1 VEIDFTKP
9 LTEEAKAYLRQNH
22 AAIAEAG
29 GVVLLDPSKP
39 LTSADVASLK
49 IRYKV
54 AGQDVEETIP
64 DALTKA
70 SKAEGAEMRFR
81 SAAEAI
87 KFKEAHDRFVAATKE
102 SKMPTDDDLTLVA
115 AGLGVT
121 KEQLAAGL
129 VGGADD
135 TDDVNT
141 GKGKGSHKAAAGI
154 DPSSPEFKAAVAKI
168 VEETYGK
175 RLLPTEYHGQFLSEG
190 FQKQTDQLLKAEI
203 TKALAANPV
212 IAKLTAEAG
221 TDKAKKEI
229 LGQLTQMYTSTV
241 EQQARGRAIQIAQ
254 AGTGDIQEEIP
265 NIVRDCV
272 KQTDPAALLAKVAPQ
287 PIVFGAG
294 EPGEVP
300 ISVLS
305 NEKVA
310 QVPMDHPDYE
320 ANMAKTMGQMIAKQ
334 MAVGAPAG
342 T

>member
-1 VEIDFTKP
+1 MEIDFTKP
-9 LTEEAKAYLRQNH
+9 LTDEAKAYLKANLPAIGK
-22 AAIAEAG
+22 AAEG
-29 GVVLLDPSKP
+29 LFLDPSKP
-39 LTSADVASLK
+39 LTAADVASLK

-54 AGQDVEETIP
+54 AGQDVEESIP
-64 DALTKA
+64 DALAKA
-70 SKAEGAEMRFR
+70 SKAEGAELRFR

-102 SKMPTDDDLTLVA
+102 SKMPADEDLTLVA

-129 VGGADD
+129 GGGADD
-135 TDDVNT
+135 AEGGD
-141 GKGKGSHKAAAGI
+141 KGKGNHKAAAPTI
-154 DPSSPEFKAAVAKI
+154 DPASPEFKAAVQKI
-168 VEETYGK
+168 VDEQYGK
-175 RLLPTEYHGQFLSEG
+175 RMFPTEYHQQFNNEG
-190 FQKQTDQLLKAEI
+190 FQKQTEQLLRAEI
-203 TKALAANPV
+203 AKALAADPT
-212 IAKLTAEAG
+212 IARLTAEAG

-229 LGQLTQMYTSTV
+229 LGQLTQMFTSTV

-265 NIVRDCV
+265 NIVRECV
-272 KQTDPAALLAKVAPQ
+272 KQTDPAAILAKVAPQ
-287 PIVFGAG
+287 PINFGVS

-305 NEKVA
+305 NEKIA
-310 QVPMDHPDYE
+310 RVPMDHPDYE

-334 MAVGAPAG
+334 MAVGTTAG